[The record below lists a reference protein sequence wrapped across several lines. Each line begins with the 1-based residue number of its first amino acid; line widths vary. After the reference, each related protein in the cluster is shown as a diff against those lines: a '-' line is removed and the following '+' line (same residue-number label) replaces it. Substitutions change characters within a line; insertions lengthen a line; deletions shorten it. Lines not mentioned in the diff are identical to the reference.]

1 MAKYDI
7 ALSFVDEDRI
17 HAKLLARILKSGG
30 FRVFYEEYEKPH
42 LSRKNLHEELSSV
55 YQNRAR
61 YCVMFVSEHYARKW
75 WPNHERENAQAR
87 ALVEQNREYILPVR
101 LDDTEVPGLLMT
113 VGYLDMRSMTIEQ
126 VSQVLEQKL
135 TAAKPRNK
143 HGEQPHSR
151 EDFIAL
157 AREHANIGGWYDE
170 SMLEEIGRAIYNS
183 WQGDEIRE
191 NYDEAWKTLGNL

>member
-1 MAKYDI
+1 MAKYDV
-7 ALSFVDEDRI
+7 ALSLAGEDRI
-17 HAKLLARILKSGG
+17 HAKQLAQLLKSGG
-30 FRVFYEEYEKPH
+30 FRVFYDEYEKPH
-42 LSRKNLHEELSSV
+42 LPRENLYEELSSV
-55 YQNRAR
+55 SQNRAR

-75 WPNHERENAQAR
+75 WPNHERESAQAR
-87 ALVEQNREYILPVR
+87 ALIEKNREYILPVR
-101 LDDTEVPGLLMT
+101 LDDTGIPRLLMT

-126 VSQVLEQKL
+126 VYQVLKRKL
-135 TAAKPRNK
+135 TAAKPQNK
-143 HGEQPHSR
+143 HGEKPHSR

-183 WQGDEIRE
+183 WQGDEIRK

>member
-1 MAKYDI
+1 MKQYDV
-7 ALSFVDEDRI
+7 ALSFTREDRI
-17 HAKLLARILKSGG
+17 HAKQLAQLLKSGG
-30 FRVFYEEYEKPH
+30 FRVFYDEYEMPH
-42 LSRKNLHEELSSV
+42 LARKNLYDELSSV

-75 WPNHERENAQAR
+75 WPNHERESAQAR

-101 LDDTEVPGLLMT
+101 LDNTEIPGLLMT
-113 VGYLDMRSMTIEQ
+113 VGYLDMRLMTIEE
-126 VSQVLEQKL
+126 VYQVLEQKL
-135 TAAKPRNK
+135 TAVKSQNK
-143 HGEQPHSR
+143 HGEKPHSR

-183 WQGDEIRE
+183 WQGNEIRE

>member
-1 MAKYDI
+1 MKKHDV
-7 ALSFVDEDRI
+7 ALSFAEEDCI
-17 HAKLLARILKSGG
+17 HAKQLAQLLRSGG
-30 FRVFYEEYEKPH
+30 YQVIYDEYEKPH
-42 LSRKNLHEELSSV
+42 LWGKNLYEELSSV

-75 WPNHERENAQAR
+75 WPNHERESAQAR

-101 LDDTEVPGLLMT
+101 LDDTEIPGLLMT

-126 VSQVLEQKL
+126 VYQVLEQKL
-135 TAAKPRNK
+135 TAAKPKNNHEDK
-143 HGEQPHSR
+143 PNSR

-157 AREHANIGGWYDE
+157 ARKHANIGGWYDE

-183 WQGDEIRE
+183 WQGNEIRE

>member
-1 MAKYDI
+1 MKKHDV
-7 ALSFVDEDRI
+7 ALSFAEEDCI
-17 HAKLLARILKSGG
+17 HAKQLAQLLESGG
-30 FRVFYEEYEKPH
+30 FRVFYDEYEKPH
-42 LSRKNLHEELSSV
+42 LARKNLYEELSSV

-61 YCVMFVSEHYARKW
+61 YCVMFVSEYYARKW
-75 WPNHERENAQAR
+75 WPNHERESAQAR

-101 LDDTEVPGLLMT
+101 LDDTEIPGLLMT

-126 VSQVLEQKL
+126 VYQVLEKKL
-135 TAAKPRNK
+135 TAAKPKNNHK
-143 HGEQPHSR
+143 DKPNSR

-157 AREHANIGGWYDE
+157 ARKHANIGGWYDE

-183 WQGDEIRE
+183 WQGNEIRE